1 MRAMRVALWLLITLT
16 WLGGLAGQAWAAP
29 ADATPPDPPVI
40 LGISTPGLLCGV
52 ASQPDDWPGVEV
64 MGLAEPGSRLQLWLQ
79 GPCDVAPSRISWLW
93 ADDAGRWRQE
103 IAPLEPGCY
112 RFQVG
117 SCDAADNWSWGGDLE
132 VELVPGEMREVV
144 VLQQGAVDDDPH
156 DGLTYLDAEVADTSL
171 CAWAPQ
177 RNYGDSTRLC
187 VRYGAEINSLL
198 RFDLGAL
205 PPGVRIER
213 ATLAL
218 YCTGRSNPHP
228 LDVQAYRVQSDWL
241 DAEATCNQASASATW
256 ELPGAN
262 GQADRDLTPS
272 AAALID
278 RDRVWRTFDIT
289 PLVGAWYAAP
299 SENHGVLLKGAP
311 DISVQYDFASSEYP
325 DARLRPMLWLAL
337 VVE

>member
-1 MRAMRVALWLLITLT
+1 
-16 WLGGLAGQAWAAP
+16 
-29 ADATPPDPPVI
+29 VI

-79 GPCDVAPSRISWLW
+79 GPCDVAPSPISWLW

-156 DGLTYLDAEVADTSL
+156 DGLTYWDAEVADTSL
-171 CAWAPQ
+171 CAWVPQ

-187 VRYGAEINSLL
+187 VRDGAEINSLL

-205 PPGVRIER
+205 PARRAHRTGHIGALLHRAQQPSSARGNKRTASRAIGWTPKLPATGQRVR
-213 ATLAL
+213 
-218 YCTGRSNPHP
+218 
-228 LDVQAYRVQSDWL
+228 
-241 DAEATCNQASASATW
+241 TW

-262 GQADRDLTPS
+262 GQADRDLN
-272 AAALID
+272 AV
-278 RDRVWRTFDIT
+278 RR
-289 PLVGAWYAAP
+289 
-299 SENHGVLLKGAP
+299 
-311 DISVQYDFASSEYP
+311 
-325 DARLRPMLWLAL
+325 RPH
-337 VVE
+337 